1 MHSERW
7 HVTTGSTDTG
17 DFGRG
22 IDFLSIGPYEDD
34 SADSFAFSENF
45 PDGIPDDV
53 DRKFALMAAAPDL
66 LAACKAAMV
75 LLGGLGCSDELGDFY
90 AAEVDRVDALIRSAV
105 DKAERKS

>member
-1 MHSERW
+1 MTSVLCPVCINWARSGGEGTFDAPHHPRCP
-7 HVTTGSTDTG
+7 VPG
-17 DFGRG
+17 
-22 IDFLSIGPYEDD
+22 
-34 SADSFAFSENF
+34 
-45 PDGIPDDV
+45 
-53 DRKFALMAAAPDL
+53 AAVDL

>member
-66 LAACKAAMV
+66 LAACKA
-75 LLGGLGCSDELGDFY
+75 LLADKDAVQSDQQALRRLYNAWLDM
-90 AAEVDRVDALIRSAV
+90 RDAVAR
-105 DKAERKS
+105 AERKS